1 MNSLY
6 WLTYVSLNDGS
17 ENFVSISNS
26 HPKIDYIRYCAKDCI
41 LQIVKFSTNF
51 FFFPVACLARHGG

>member
-1 MNSLY
+1 MQGNRNMNSLY

-26 HPKIDYIRYCAKDCI
+26 HPKIDYIRYLCKG
-41 LQIVKFSTNF
+41 LHSTDSKI
-51 FFFPVACLARHGG
+51 